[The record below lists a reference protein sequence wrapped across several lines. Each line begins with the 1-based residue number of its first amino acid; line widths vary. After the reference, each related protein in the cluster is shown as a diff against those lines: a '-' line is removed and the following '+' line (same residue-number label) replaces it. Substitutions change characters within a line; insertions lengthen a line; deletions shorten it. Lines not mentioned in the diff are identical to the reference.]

1 MYLEGYPSMNNYF
14 STSNDINN
22 SRPLDVHVW
31 SDYPEFNQLVNKL
44 WVKYFPS
51 EDSTI
56 RPGPKSKA
64 TSKIHFKT
72 LLLDLYVCW
81 MTDPNMYLGVH
92 MSNSGWKAN
101 SRYNALHLSYRMI
114 GIIKELV
121 AEDVLEFQKG
131 RQGTLSRIRA
141 TEQLQLLFRDLKFPV
156 SEVVFDYLRDPI
168 ILRGMSEEPDEMEV
182 QNSNKKLKKPT
193 LEYDDTPETT
203 RMRGVLN
210 KYNELLNKNS
220 LDVFSL
226 EESYFERIE
235 KKVGKEEKNV
245 RHYITGRNHFVRR
258 IFNNGSWGLGGRFY
272 GGWWQQISKELRPDI
287 MINDKPVVEIDFTA
301 MHIALLQAQV
311 AEKPELDP
319 VSVKDIETQKKSDLF
334 QKFNASRLIGM
345 DEIPNADDDPYTLNK
360 SIFPSKN
367 DFDQRKA
374 VKQLILK
381 AINAKSRNSAFSAFR
396 SRQATGDPL
405 KKMKNIE
412 LSKLLDAFI
421 EKHPELEPFLCTGKG
436 LELMYLDSR
445 IAESVIEQLTEKS
458 IPVLCVHDSF
468 IVVHDKKNELLRAME
483 LACSQVIGR
492 NIGSDYT
499 KQGHADWFEESNRT
513 RKTPK
518 WRLKK
523 IARCEGYLRR
533 MGLNPYDE
541 FHEWIS

>member
-1 MYLEGYPSMNNYF
+1 MKNYL
-14 STSNDINN
+14 STSNDIEN

-31 SDYPEFNQLVNKL
+31 SDYPEFNQLINKL
-44 WVKYFPS
+44 FVKYFPS
-51 EDSTI
+51 QDNVV

-64 TSKIHFKT
+64 TSKVHFKT

-121 AEDVLEFQKG
+121 AVDILEFQKG

-141 TEQLQLLFRDLKFPV
+141 AKQLQLLFRDLKFPI
-156 SEVVFDYLRDPI
+156 SEVVFDYMRDPL

-182 QNSNKKLKKPT
+182 QTSSKKWKKPT
-193 LEYDDTPETT
+193 LEYDDTPETI

-210 KYNELLNKNS
+210 KYNELLNETR

-226 EESYFERIE
+226 DEPYFERGKKKAGKKE
-235 KKVGKEEKNV
+235 KHV

-258 IFNNGSWGLGGRFY
+258 VFNNGSWELGGRFY

-287 MINDKPVVEIDFTA
+287 MINDNPVVEIDFTA
-301 MHIALLQAQV
+301 MHIALLQAEV
-311 AEKPELDP
+311 AEKPEPDL
-319 VSVKDIETQKKSDLF
+319 VVVKGGEPQQGSDFF
-334 QKFNASRLIGM
+334 QKFSASRLI
-345 DEIPNADDDPYTLNK
+345 DTDDAPNANDDPYTLNG
-360 SIFPSKN
+360 SIFPHKN

-374 VKQLILK
+374 VKGLVLM
-381 AINAKSRNSAFSAFR
+381 AINAVSRKSAFSAFR
-396 SRQATGDPL
+396 SDQAKGDPL
-405 KKMKNIE
+405 KKMTNDE
-412 LSKLLDAFI
+412 LSQLLDSFI

-445 IAESVIEQLTEKS
+445 IAESVIEQLTDKS

-468 IVVHDKKNELLRAME
+468 IVADKEKHELLRAMDH
-483 LACSQVIGR
+483 ACNQVIGR
-492 NIGSDYT
+492 NIRSDYT
-499 KQGHADWFEESNRT
+499 KDGLLDGFGGSSRT
-513 RKTPK
+513 QKEPK
-518 WRLKK
+518 KPVKK
-523 IARCEGYLRR
+523 IDRCEGYMRR
-533 MGLNPYDE
+533 MGLVPCDDH
-541 FHEWIS
+541 FEWKL

>member
-1 MYLEGYPSMNNYF
+1 
-14 STSNDINN
+14 
-22 SRPLDVHVW
+22 
-31 SDYPEFNQLVNKL
+31 
-44 WVKYFPS
+44 
-51 EDSTI
+51 
-56 RPGPKSKA
+56 
-64 TSKIHFKT
+64 
-72 LLLDLYVCW
+72 
-81 MTDPNMYLGVH
+81 MTDPNMYLGIS
-92 MSNSGWKAN
+92 MSKSGWRAN
-101 SRYNALHLSYRMI
+101 SRYNALHLSFRMVA
-114 GIIKELV
+114 IIKILEEV
-121 AEDVLEFQKG
+121 DVLEFQKG

-141 TEQLQLLFRDLKFPV
+141 AKQLQLLFRELKFPI
-156 SEVVFDYLRDPI
+156 SEVVFDYMRDPI
-168 ILRGMSEEPDEMEV
+168 ILRGMSKEPDEMEV
-182 QNSNKKLKKPT
+182 QTTNRKLKKPT
-193 LEYDDTPETT
+193 LEYDDTPETI

-210 KYNELLNKNS
+210 KYNELLNETR

-226 EESYFERIE
+226 DEPYFERGKKKAGKKE
-235 KKVGKEEKNV
+235 KHV

-258 IFNNGSWGLGGRFY
+258 VFNNGSWELGGRFY

-287 MINDKPVVEIDFTA
+287 MINDNPVVEIDFTA
-301 MHIALLQAQV
+301 MHIALLQAEV
-311 AEKPELDP
+311 AEKPEPDL
-319 VSVKDIETQKKSDLF
+319 VVVKGGEPQQKPDLF
-334 QKFNASRLIGM
+334 QKFSASRLIDTDGV
-345 DEIPNADDDPYTLNK
+345 PNADNDPYTLDK
-360 SIFPSKN
+360 SIFPHKN
-367 DFDQRKA
+367 GFDQRKA
-374 VKQLILK
+374 VKQLVLM
-381 AINAKSRNSAFSAFR
+381 AINAVSRKSAFSALR
-396 SRQATGDPL
+396 SDTAKGDPL

-436 LELMYLDSR
+436 LELMYLDSC
-445 IAESVIEQLTEKS
+445 IAESVIEQLTDKS

-468 IVVHDKKNELLRAME
+468 IVAHDKKNELLRVME